1 MQLIDNLTREQ
12 AIELV
17 RVERSTSDFLRAQ
30 LAGMREQIQSRERRI
45 LSLEKQLA
53 EANHTI
59 ELRGAANMQLCDDY
73 EQLCKENEQL
83 RRELEA
89 IGAGGVEMM
98 GSRR

>member
-1 MQLIDNLTREQ
+1 MQLIDNLTPED

-17 RVERSTSDFLRAQ
+17 HVERATSDFLRSQ
-30 LAGMREQIQSRERRI
+30 LAEMREQIQK
-45 LSLEKQLA
+45 LENQLA

-59 ELRGAANMQLCDDY
+59 ELRGAANMRLCEEY

-89 IGAGGVEMM
+89 IGAGGGEL
-98 GSRR
+98 